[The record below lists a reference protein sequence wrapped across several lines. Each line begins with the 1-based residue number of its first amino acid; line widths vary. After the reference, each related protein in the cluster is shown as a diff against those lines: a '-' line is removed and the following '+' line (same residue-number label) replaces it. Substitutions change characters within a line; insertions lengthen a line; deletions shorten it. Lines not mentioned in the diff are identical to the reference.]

1 MPFMEKKSFQM
12 PFMCGVARLPEVQ
25 VSERSD
31 GGLSV
36 SEVNL
41 VMVDQS
47 KRNMPEGAEKLA
59 YTLEGALKAG
69 VVRDKVNTVMLYPN
83 SVNLVSEQEPQQQQ
97 QQQQQEP
104 QQQQQQQEG
113 V

>member
-1 MPFMEKKSFQM
+1 MPFMEKKSFSM

-25 VSERSD
+25 VSERSA
-31 GGLSV
+31 GGVSV

-47 KRNMPEGAEKLA
+47 KRNLPEGTEKLA

-69 VVRDKVNTVMLYPN
+69 VARDKVNTVMLYPN
-83 SVNLVSEQEPQQQQ
+83 SVNLV
-97 QQQQQEP
+97 QQEP
-104 QQQQQQQEG
+104 QQQQQESQQQQQESQQQQEG
-113 V
+113 A